1 MTAAP
6 DGPLTA
12 HGGPPAAHGGPP
24 AAHDG
29 PPAAH
34 AGPLT
39 AHDGLPAAHAGSPA
53 AHAGSLTARDRPG
66 PVPRTAPET
75 ALSVRQVLTLE
86 RVLAGEPEVVAGA
99 DRLDRPVRWVHVAE
113 AADVGVM
120 LSGGE
125 MVLTTGVLLAGD
137 EEKQA
142 EYIRSLHRADAAAV
156 VLGLGRAFPAP
167 PDVMRR
173 AAERCGLPLVVL
185 HRPFPFA
192 ELTEEVQSRL
202 VRQKFA
208 SVSLSEAV
216 RTALTAL
223 ITAGAPLQALL
234 DEIARH
240 SACPVVVTNLA
251 HRVLATAGE
260 RSAVDDV
267 LRDWE
272 RIARQAGGSEGDGW
286 IRAGLGGRGEIWG
299 RLVLCGHRGDAATG
313 RLLADRAAEA
323 LVLHRMLGG
332 HGGGT
337 WEEQSA
343 QSLLTDLVG
352 EAVPARQLLPRAR
365 AAGLPVNRR
374 TFVPLVARGAE
385 PAGLDRLLRLLGLPG
400 LVAELSDGLTAILL
414 SLPRDQDADALTAH
428 FAARLHR
435 EAARPGPVAGPDT
448 GTGAPPPP
456 GHGPDPGAARAR
468 AGGTSGRVR
477 AVVAAAAARTDW
489 DEVPAGLREARHVA
503 DAVADS
509 ATARDLPA
517 VVRLGDVHLRGLM
530 RLLRDDPRVQ
540 SFAERELDGLLCEAT
555 ATGTAHDLLDV
566 LRTYLATGRNKSRTA
581 RLHHVSRPALYRRLE
596 AIQGRLGVDL
606 DDFEQAASVHIALL
620 AHDAQQR

>member
-1 MTAAP
+1 MTTF
-6 DGPLTA
+6 GI
-12 HGGPPAAHGGPP
+12 
-24 AAHDG
+24 
-29 PPAAH
+29 
-34 AGPLT
+34 
-39 AHDGLPAAHAGSPA
+39 
-53 AHAGSLTARDRPG
+53 
-66 PVPRTAPET
+66 PEP

-99 DRLDRPVRWVHVAE
+99 AQLDRPVRWVHVAE
-113 AADVGVM
+113 APDVGVM

-142 EYIRSLHRADAAAV
+142 EYIQSLHRAEAAAV
-156 VLGLGRAFPAP
+156 VLGLGRAFPSP

-173 AAERCGLPLVVL
+173 AAERCGLPMVVL

-192 ELTEEVQSRL
+192 ELTEEVQARL
-202 VRQKFA
+202 VRRKFA
-208 SVSLSEAV
+208 AVSLSESV
-216 RTALTAL
+216 RTALTGL
-223 ITAGAPLQALL
+223 ITAGAPLQRLL
-234 DEIARH
+234 DEIAQH

-286 IRAGLGGRGEIWG
+286 IRAELGGRGERWG
-299 RLVLCGHRGDAATG
+299 QIMLCGYRGDTATG
-313 RLLADRAAEA
+313 RLLADRAAES

-332 HGGGT
+332 NSAHT

-343 QSLLTDLVG
+343 QSLLTDLVSG
-352 EAVPARQLLPRAR
+352 VVPARQLLPRAR

-374 TFVPLVARGAE
+374 TFVPLVVRDGE
-385 PAGLDRLLRLLGLPG
+385 PAQLDRVLRMLGLPG
-400 LVAELSDGLTAILL
+400 LVAELADAATAVLL
-414 SLPRDQDADALTAH
+414 SLARDQDAEALTVH
-428 FAARLHR
+428 FAARLR
-435 EAARPGPVAGPDT
+435 TE
-448 GTGAPPPP
+448 
-456 GHGPDPGAARAR
+456 
-468 AGGTSGRVR
+468 SGSTK
-477 AVVAAAAARTDW
+477 AVVAAADPRTVW
-489 DEVPAGLREARHVA
+489 DDVPAGLREAQHVA

-509 ATARDLPA
+509 SAALDLPA
-517 VVRLGDVHLRGLM
+517 VVRLRDVHLRGLI
-530 RLLRDDPRVQ
+530 RLLRDDPHVQ
-540 SFAERELDGLLCEAT
+540 SFAERELDGLLCSADE
-555 ATGTAHDLLDV
+555 DLLSV

-581 RLHHVSRPALYRRLE
+581 QLHHVSRPALYRRLE

-620 AHDAQQR
+620 AHDAQQG

>member
-1 MTAAP
+1 MTTFGTLEP
-6 DGPLTA
+6 
-12 HGGPPAAHGGPP
+12 
-24 AAHDG
+24 
-29 PPAAH
+29 
-34 AGPLT
+34 
-39 AHDGLPAAHAGSPA
+39 
-53 AHAGSLTARDRPG
+53 
-66 PVPRTAPET
+66 

-99 DRLDRPVRWVHVAE
+99 AQLDRPVRWVHVAE
-113 AADVGVM
+113 APDVGVM

-142 EYIRSLHRADAAAV
+142 EYIRSLHRAEAAAV
-156 VLGLGRAFPAP
+156 VLGLGRAFPSP

-173 AAERCGLPLVVL
+173 AAERCGLPMIVL

-192 ELTEEVQSRL
+192 ELTEEVQARL
-202 VRQKFA
+202 VRRKFA
-208 SVSLSEAV
+208 AVSLSESV
-216 RTALTAL
+216 RTALTGL
-223 ITAGAPLQALL
+223 ITAGAPLQRLL
-234 DEIARH
+234 DEIAQH

-286 IRAGLGGRGEIWG
+286 IRAELGGRGERWG
-299 RLVLCGHRGDAATG
+299 QIMLCGYRGDTATG

-332 HGGGT
+332 TSAHT

-343 QSLLTDLVG
+343 QSLLTDLVSG
-352 EAVPARQLLPRAR
+352 VVPARQLLPRAR

-374 TFVPLVARGAE
+374 TFVPLVVRDGDLAQ
-385 PAGLDRLLRLLGLPG
+385 LDRVLRLLGLSG
-400 LVAELSDGLTAILL
+400 LVAELADEATAVLL
-414 SLPRDQDADALTAH
+414 SLARDQDAAALTAH
-428 FAARLHR
+428 FAARLR
-435 EAARPGPVAGPDT
+435 TE
-448 GTGAPPPP
+448 
-456 GHGPDPGAARAR
+456 
-468 AGGTSGRVR
+468 SGSTKT
-477 AVVAAAAARTDW
+477 VVAAADPRTAW
-489 DEVPAGLREARHVA
+489 DDVPAGLREAQHVA

-509 ATARDLPA
+509 SAALDLPA
-517 VVRLGDVHLRGLM
+517 VVRLKDVHLRGLI
-530 RLLRDDPRVQ
+530 RLLRDDPYVQ
-540 SFAERELDGLLCEAT
+540 SFAERELDGLLCSADE
-555 ATGTAHDLLDV
+555 DLLSV

-581 RLHHVSRPALYRRLE
+581 QLHHVSRPALYRRLE

-620 AHDAQQR
+620 AHDAQQG

>member
-1 MTAAP
+1 MT
-6 DGPLTA
+6 TA
-12 HGGPPAAHGGPP
+12 SDRPPAAHG
-24 AAHDG
+24 
-29 PPAAH
+29 
-34 AGPLT
+34 
-39 AHDGLPAAHAGSPA
+39 
-53 AHAGSLTARDRPG
+53 RPG
-66 PVPRTAPET
+66 PAARGPREPGRPGPAARPAPET
-75 ALSVRQVLTLE
+75 GPSAPSVPSALSVRQVLALE

-99 DRLDRPVRWVHVAE
+99 HRLDRPVRWVHVAE

-142 EYIRSLHRADAAAV
+142 EYIRSLHRAEAAAV

-167 PDVMRR
+167 PEVMRR

-202 VRQKFA
+202 VRRKFA

-272 RIARQAGGSEGDGW
+272 RIARQAGRSEGDGW
-286 IRAGLGGRGEIWG
+286 IRAELGGRGGTWG
-299 RLVLCGHRGDAATG
+299 RIVLCGHRGDAAAG

-323 LVLHRMLGG
+323 LVLHRMLGAAA
-332 HGGGT
+332 GGS

-343 QSLLTDLVG
+343 QSLLTDLIG

-374 TFVPLVARGAE
+374 TFVPLFVRGAD
-385 PAGLDRLLRLLGLPG
+385 PARLDRLLRLLGLPG
-400 LVAELSDGLTAILL
+400 LAAGVSPGLTAVLL
-414 SLPRDQDADALTAH
+414 SLPRDQDADTLTAH
-428 FAARLHR
+428 FAARLR
-435 EAARPGPVAGPDT
+435 AGPD
-448 GTGAPPPP
+448 GPCAGP
-456 GHGPDPGAARAR
+456 GHGGPDQAPPGPGAPHAGPVVAAGEAR
-468 AGGTSGRVR
+468 AG
-477 AVVAAAAARTDW
+477 W
-489 DEVPAGLREARHVA
+489 DDVPAGLREARHVA
-503 DAVADS
+503 DAVGDAAS
-509 ATARDLPA
+509 TRDLPA
-517 VVRLGDVHLRGLM
+517 VVRLKDVHLRGLV
-530 RLLRDDPRVQ
+530 RLLRDDPQVQ
-540 SFAERELDGLLCEAT
+540 SFAERELDGLLC
-555 ATGTAHDLLDV
+555 GTARDLLDV

-596 AIQGRLGVDL
+596 AIQSRLGVDL

-620 AHDAQQR
+620 AHDAQRQ

>member
-1 MTAAP
+1 MTTTLE
-6 DGPLTA
+6 PLE
-12 HGGPPAAHGGPP
+12 PSE
-24 AAHDG
+24 
-29 PPAAH
+29 
-34 AGPLT
+34 PLE
-39 AHDGLPAAHAGSPA
+39 P
-53 AHAGSLTARDRPG
+53 
-66 PVPRTAPET
+66 

-99 DRLDRPVRWVHVAE
+99 GQLDRPVRWVHVAE
-113 AADVGVM
+113 APDVGVM

-137 EEKQA
+137 EDKQA
-142 EYIRSLHRADAAAV
+142 EYIRSLHRAEAAAV

-173 AAERCGLPLVVL
+173 VAERCGLPMVVL

-202 VRQKFA
+202 VRRKFA
-208 SVSLSEAV
+208 AVSLSEAV
-216 RTALTAL
+216 RTALTGL
-223 ITAGAPLQALL
+223 ITAGAPLQSLL
-234 DEIARH
+234 DEVASH

-286 IRAGLGGRGEIWG
+286 IRAELGGRGERWG
-299 RLVLCGHRGDAATG
+299 RIVLCGYRGDTATG

-332 HGGGT
+332 NSAHT

-343 QSLLTDLVG
+343 QSLLTDLVSG
-352 EAVPARQLLPRAR
+352 VVPARQLLPRAR

-374 TFVPLVARGAE
+374 AFVPLVVRDGE
-385 PAGLDRLLRLLGLPG
+385 PAQLERVLRMLGLSG
-400 LVAELSDGLTAILL
+400 IAAELADGATAVLL
-414 SLPRDQDADALTAH
+414 SLARDQDAAVLTAN
-428 FAARLHR
+428 FAARVR
-435 EAARPGPVAGPDT
+435 SESGAGRT
-448 GTGAPPPP
+448 
-456 GHGPDPGAARAR
+456 
-468 AGGTSGRVR
+468 
-477 AVVAAAAARTDW
+477 VVAAADARTAW
-489 DEVPAGLREARHVA
+489 DDVPAGLREAQHVA

-509 ATARDLPA
+509 SAALDLPA
-517 VVRLGDVHLRGLM
+517 VVRLRDVHLRGLI
-530 RLLRDDPRVQ
+530 RLLRDDPHVQ
-540 SFAERELDGLLCEAT
+540 SFAERELDGLLCAPDE
-555 ATGTAHDLLDV
+555 DLLAV
-566 LRTYLATGRNKSRTA
+566 LRTYLASGRNKSRTA
-581 RLHHVSRPALYRRLE
+581 QLHHVSRPALYRRLE
-596 AIQGRLGVDL
+596 AIQARLGVDL

-620 AHDAQQR
+620 AHDAQQG

>member
-1 MTAAP
+1 MTTAP

-12 HGGPPAAHGGPP
+12 PGGSLAAPGGPLAAPGRSP
-24 AAHDG
+24 
-29 PPAAH
+29 
-34 AGPLT
+34 T
-39 AHDGLPAAHAGSPA
+39 APDRSP
-53 AHAGSLTARDRPG
+53 TAPDRPG
-66 PVPRTAPET
+66 PAPRTAPEA

-234 DEIARH
+234 DEIAQH

-299 RLVLCGHRGDAATG
+299 RLVLCGHRGEAATG

-435 EAARPGPVAGPDT
+435 EAAGPGPVAGPD
-448 GTGAPPPP
+448 GGAPLPP
-456 GHGPDPGAARAR
+456 GHEPDPGAARAPR
-468 AGGTSGRVR
+468 AGGASGRVR
-477 AVVAAAAARTDW
+477 AVVAAADARTDW

-509 ATARDLPA
+509 ATARDLPP

-540 SFAERELDGLLCEAT
+540 SFAERELDGLLCAAT

-596 AIQGRLGVDL
+596 AIQARLGVDL